1 MQRYCTDPRPP
12 FDRQQPA
19 PAELACSGIPY
30 THRVIRQ
37 GRNGHWGPQLRQSSQ
52 SPYTA
57 SSTSSAG
64 PAHSSECSTP
74 GGRRFGHGLT
84 APVPCWPSSARGPAS
99 GLCPKGAESRRQ
111 STLQPLSTVAPS
123 CDGDHMNKPSRKT
136 TAIILIL
143 ASVSTAV
150 LPAISPVQAP
160 QLLVADFIWSLT
172 GVRTVTFSSSTS
184 GGTSPYFIEWT
195 FGDGGTGQGSPV
207 IHPYAAEGSYA
218 VNMSV
223 LDSANNRAFK
233 VQTVTVTNYTPG
245 SFAVAGDIG
254 PVGRPNDVSRQSL
267 LRLGNT
273 TGLNFFLADGYL
285 AGGFYYRNEA
295 AWCSDF
301 QAHLPQGTGL
311 VIVAGET
318 DTGWTS
324 VPFDDIIYDTNG
336 NGVYNVGSDTL
347 LFNGW
352 GGSSKLAGPSDGSPI
367 ATDSRLVY
375 VDSNSNHHWDQ
386 GEAVVYAYD
395 GANTAMRDYYPV
407 MVGPISSVGSTMS
420 SDSKIRYFQRDNNAF
435 YVRPQSNNDYEQYVK
450 GCGPYFPPSSVVPGG
465 WVGSGISCS
474 NDPTFNTFPSCYGRE
489 YYFDCCGTVPQLR

>member
-1 MQRYCTDPRPP
+1 
-12 FDRQQPA
+12 
-19 PAELACSGIPY
+19 
-30 THRVIRQ
+30 
-37 GRNGHWGPQLRQSSQ
+37 
-52 SPYTA
+52 
-57 SSTSSAG
+57 
-64 PAHSSECSTP
+64 
-74 GGRRFGHGLT
+74 
-84 APVPCWPSSARGPAS
+84 
-99 GLCPKGAESRRQ
+99 
-111 STLQPLSTVAPS
+111 
-123 CDGDHMNKPSRKT
+123 MNKPSRKT

-489 YYFDCCGTVPQLR
+489 YYFDCCGTVPQLRIIVASPTVQNITGKMGGLFGTCATGVYVCTWTYQKSTGNSSLTEQVAHYNWVASTIQGAYIAGLPYTMVVTFDQCLSVSGEECGQGYHHQSSISDGTLEADLLNLLLNNQVGGHRLTFLVNAET